1 MIFFIA
7 HPVGQ
12 CCDISLALD
21 ARIAVHRAQT
31 VDGMMHIESL
41 RIWRG
46 NCCTLAGLLVN
57 I

>member
-1 MIFFIA
+1 MIFSIA

-31 VDGMMHIESL
+31 VDGMMHIEIL
-41 RIWRG
+41 RIWRR